1 MTPGARDSVL
11 LTDVQRIEAA
21 TPFIKDAI
29 EDIQMSE
36 EQQKLEQ

>member
-11 LTDVQRIEAA
+11 LSDVQRIESG

-29 EDIQMSE
+29 EDHQMTPE
-36 EQQKLEQ
+36 

>member
-11 LTDVQRIEAA
+11 LSDVQRIESA

-29 EDIQMSE
+29 EESQMTE
-36 EQQKLEQ
+36 DQQKLE